1 MMPTTNLLLVTGERL
16 EVEGSIEDV
25 AKALENAARSSTGT
39 LAWLTETAAEP
50 RLGVNPA
57 HVVTV
62 RPGQE

>member
-1 MMPTTNLLLVTGERL
+1 MPTTKLLLITGEQL
-16 EVEGSIEDV
+16 EIEGSIDDV

-39 LAWLTETAAEP
+39 LAWLNDTAG

-62 RPGQE
+62 RSGGE